1 MAEQKQ
7 NKETKSLSS
16 IAAVEA
22 VLDKYLDEYVAP
34 IFNKKAAEL
43 EKKQN
48 KEYDEIQKKWSRYP
62 QIADPM
68 ASIRDMKKNGKWQ
81 SKGFDWVIEETGKEL
96 NSPKNKKIMEDLGN
110 IQKAYARALCEY
122 MGKKKYEELC
132 KKYGTK
138 FIEAKVNQIYR
149 DKMEEL
155 MVKHKVPK
163 SAIEHILKTT
173 IDNSFLGLF
182 VKPSLPE
189 QSDTDKKIAD
199 KAYEAYDASWL
210 TKATG
215 HGASILLDTALMG
228 GRNPFSFIKWDTG
241 LRVLGY
247 AGGEFI
253 NSSNKEIPA
262 IEVLDKDI
270 YGKENS
276 KDDIKKASSAADS
289 VNEQKIIN
297 LGLSNKVK
305 QKYSPSA
312 AKLMQKNIESFNDP
326 DRIFGIIKELG
337 IKVQKRDIP
346 AHIKEKDVKENY
358 RLACYFA
365 ANLVEMKRT
374 NTKSIKFGDT
384 TLTEKQVAQRARDYA
399 YYANEQLEMAKK
411 MERAKELEE
420 QSKNEISEFVTDPDG
435 EVRMVTYSRDS
446 KRGQELAAA
455 ENSQSMVQEQ
465 MQNGFGG
472 WSSLL
477 GWGGG
482 ELPNSLKN
490 FSEVFS
496 TLPDMI
502 VGMFTGKNKHLKLS
516 ECFFPLAAIMGG
528 LLFKNPLIRILL
540 LLTGSMMLFQKAKQN
555 MGLEEGQSV
564 SRTYKKIP
572 DEPLNSRI
580 KDPVMKGN
588 TLVASI
594 DDRPYVIT
602 VSDQAVDAYYKG
614 YIPINA
620 LSNKVLEVF
629 DRQEGE
635 LQSAYSQNV
644 ANTEEQQRTRGI
656 K

>member
-1 MAEQKQ
+1 MAEQEQ
-7 NKETKSLSS
+7 NKETKSLSP

-22 VLDKYLDEYVAP
+22 VYEKYLDEYVAP
-34 IFNKKAAEL
+34 IFNKKVAEL

-48 KEYDEIQKKWSRYP
+48 KEYDDFHKKWSRYP

-68 ASIRDMKKNGKWQ
+68 APMRDMKINGEWQ
-81 SKGFDWVIEETGKEL
+81 SKGFDWVIEETEKEL

-110 IQKAYARALCEY
+110 IQEAYAGALCEY

-149 DKMEEL
+149 DKMEAL

-173 IDNSFLGLF
+173 IDNSSLGFF
-182 VKPSLPE
+182 VKLSLSE
-189 QSDTDKKIAD
+189 QSDNDTKIEE

-247 AGGEFI
+247 GGGEVI
-253 NSSNKEIPA
+253 NSLNKEITA

-276 KDDIKKASSAADS
+276 KADIKKARSAADC
-289 VNEQKIIN
+289 VNEQKLIN
-297 LGLSNKVK
+297 LGLNNKVK

-312 AKLMQKNIESFNDP
+312 AKAMQKNIESFNEP
-326 DRIFGIIKELG
+326 DRIFGIINELG
-337 IKVQKRDIP
+337 VKVQKRDIP

-384 TLTEKQVAQRARDYA
+384 TLTQEQVAQRARDYA
-399 YYANEQLEMAKK
+399 YYAREQARVEYARK
-411 MERAKELEE
+411 LEE
-420 QSKNEISEFVTDPDG
+420 QRKDEIDDLVVDADG
-435 EVRMVTYSRDS
+435 EVRLNSYSRDS
-446 KRGQELAAA
+446 KRGQELAGVKNPQ
-455 ENSQSMVQEQ
+455 EMVNEQ
-465 MQNGFGG
+465 MQNGYGG
-472 WSSLL
+472 WQSIL

-482 ELPNSLKN
+482 EFPSSMKN
-490 FSEVFS
+490 LSEVIS
-496 TLPDMI
+496 SLPDMI
-502 VGMFTGKNKHLKLS
+502 VGMFTGRNKHLKLS
-516 ECFFPLAAIMGG
+516 ECFFPIAAIMGAMF
-528 LLFKNPLIRILL
+528 FKNPILKL
-540 LLTGSMMLFQKAKQN
+540 LMFIAGFMMIAQKASKKIDDEN
-555 MGLEEGQSV
+555 AQSAA
-564 SRTYKKIP
+564 RTYKRISE
-572 DEPLNSRI
+572 EPLNPRI
-580 KDPVMKGN
+580 KNPVMKGN

-602 VSDQAVDAYYKG
+602 VSSEAVDAYYKG
-614 YIPINA
+614 YVPINA

-635 LQSAYSQNV
+635 LQNAYSQNV